1 LFVFPGSQDLIR
13 GAPVDAPTRAPRVH
27 ATRAPQRRGTLVVR
41 HVARSESKCRCAPAV
56 LVLRVARRRRMMI
69 VESLFL
75 AVAFVGVANSARA
88 TRCIPLL
95 QSSPLVFAQ
104 CFCRQICFPA
114 PCWRGWV
121 ASSALGSQTSQL
133 RAFKQAWLKRWG
145 ARCDGKTCRVSMRL
159 ARETTY
165 FLVRKVCGLWRVCV
179 CVRVAC
185 GLWLRVGSVATEGWI
200 DVGDGGNC
208 AVRFVRPRSFKTI
221 QQRRCN
227 AGAAPIFRHNHVC
240 APCVSGVVVTLG
252 CNGRGSCA
260 PIVKFGGLSP
270 LEKSA
275 QASRQDV
282 CVAMALRN
290 C

>member
-1 LFVFPGSQDLIR
+1 MKLKLQDEDFALKKQELLNAEKLRIRLPVCHAFLSVRVHWSVGLRQLVVAQEHCPVSVWVPSGAAPRSPAGIHQSCSSACLFVFPGSQVLIR

-179 CVRVAC
+179 CVCACGVWIVVAC
-185 GLWLRVGSVATEGWI
+185 G
-200 DVGDGGNC
+200 
-208 AVRFVRPRSFKTI
+208 
-221 QQRRCN
+221 
-227 AGAAPIFRHNHVC
+227 
-240 APCVSGVVVTLG
+240 
-252 CNGRGSCA
+252 
-260 PIVKFGGLSP
+260 
-270 LEKSA
+270 
-275 QASRQDV
+275 
-282 CVAMALRN
+282 
-290 C
+290 